1 MLENRQNVAHTSH
14 VVKMYMF
21 YRSWTRYDVLLAHR
35 IQQPSRDIHVH
46 VWKSVGMCVI
56 SRHTNRKSATL
67 SLVFGIRLGY
77 CTLPTSNLVGEIVAL
92 KKQEV
97 VFIPLVHCP
106 ISSKPDMFDED
117 LCLTTSRCQ
126 NLIIVIYYNH
136 ICSLQL
142 WMIPSENSPTVC
154 CHRSDVSD
162 LQQDVRITAI

>member
-1 MLENRQNVAHTSH
+1 MLENRQNVAHTSL

-21 YRSWTRYDVLLAHR
+21 YRSWTRHDVLLAHR

-77 CTLPTSNLVGEIVAL
+77 CTLPTSNLVGEIVEL

-97 VFIPLVHCP
+97 FFIPHCP
-106 ISSKPDMFDED
+106 ISSKPDMFDGD
-117 LCLTTSRCQ
+117 LCLTTLRCQ
-126 NLIIVIYYNH
+126 NLIVVICYNH

-154 CHRSDVSD
+154 WNRSDVSD